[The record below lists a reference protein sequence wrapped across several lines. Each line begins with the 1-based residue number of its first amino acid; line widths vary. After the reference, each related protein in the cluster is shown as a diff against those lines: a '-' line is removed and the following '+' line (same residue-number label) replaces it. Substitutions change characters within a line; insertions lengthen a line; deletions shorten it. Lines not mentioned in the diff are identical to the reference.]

1 MKYVKSFNESS
12 SQRLYKYL
20 GETNSPIWANNL
32 RDILDNKII
41 ISNKPYLSNN
51 IDKKHLLEIDNLFST
66 FGLNKHVLYEDIKDV
81 TNSRFGNCWF
91 FYSDINRMKKN
102 APEFDICVQTFED
115 EWYLVNV
122 GWKFDNNNWYLCD
135 QFAGLEQFTQSL
147 KILHNR

>member
-1 MKYVKSFNESS
+1 MKYVRSFNESS

-20 GETNSPIWANNL
+20 GEPNSPIWANNI

-122 GWKFDNNNWYLCD
+122 NWKFTNNWYLCD
-135 QFAGLEQFTQSL
+135 QFDGLEQFTQSL
-147 KILHNR
+147 KILYNR